1 MKLSK
6 LKKGDTVSL
15 IAPAGAV
22 FNEEYIQKSKYKLEQ
37 MGYVVK
43 LGTHVYSKY
52 GYLAGTDEER
62 LEDLHNAF
70 VDKEVK
76 AIFCLRGG
84 YGTIRL
90 LSKINNEVINCNPKI
105 FVGYSDIT
113 SLHSYISKFKFPL
126 FHGPMFNLDL
136 NKNQDNYNLMFNFLE
151 GNIKELNYNL
161 ISLRNGNIEGEI
173 VGGNLAVLCS
183 LIGSKYLYDFKDKIL
198 FIEEINEE
206 PYKIDRFIQ
215 QLFLSDIFSVIK
227 GIILGEFTNCLPE
240 DKSRSL
246 KLDDIFNTLI
256 DLTNVPIFTGLKCG
270 HGYTNNILPFGVKS
284 TIKDNKLIVR
294 KEDVFND

>member
-6 LKKGDTVSL
+6 LNKGDTVSL
-15 IAPAGAV
+15 IAPAGAI
-22 FNEEYIQKSKYKLEQ
+22 FNDDNILKSKKKIEQ
-37 MGYVVK
+37 MGYNVII
-43 LGTHVYSKY
+43 GRNVYNKY

-70 VDKEVK
+70 LDKEIK

-90 LSKINNEVINCNPKI
+90 LSKIDNRIIKSNPKI

-113 SLHSYISKFKFPL
+113 ALHSFLSNIELSS

-136 NKNQDNYNLMFNFLE
+136 NKNPNNFNLMFNFLE
-151 GNIKELNYNL
+151 GNIKELKYNL
-161 ISLRNGNIEGEI
+161 IPLRVGDVSGEI

-183 LIGSKYLYDFKDKIL
+183 LIGSKYIYNFKDKIL

-206 PYKIDRFIQ
+206 PYKIDRLFN
-215 QLFLSDIFSVIK
+215 QLYLSNVLNMVK
-227 GIILGEFTNCLPE
+227 CIILGDFSNCSPE
-240 DKSRSL
+240 DENKSL
-246 KLDDIFNTLI
+246 KLEDVFNLLYN
-256 DLTNVPIFTGLKCG
+256 LTDKPIYKGLKSG
-270 HGYTNNILPFGVKS
+270 HGYTNNIIPFGCKS
-284 TIKDNKLIVR
+284 IIKENNLIIR
-294 KEDVFND
+294 REDVFND